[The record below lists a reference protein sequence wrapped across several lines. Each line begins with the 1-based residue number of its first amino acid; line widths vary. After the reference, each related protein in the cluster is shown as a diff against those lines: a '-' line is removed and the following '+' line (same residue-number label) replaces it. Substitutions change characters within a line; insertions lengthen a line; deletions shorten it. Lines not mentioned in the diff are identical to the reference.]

1 MTRRKKTRSLAD
13 KVTIRTG
20 RRKDYKKW
28 RHENPDQVTSSTRYT
43 QKKRQQRKL
52 QAARKIARQESGQ
65 PIAIHPE
72 RRSEAGNESDNH
84 DGEPK

>member
-13 KVTIRTG
+13 KVQIRTG
-20 RRKDYKKW
+20 KRKDFKKW
-28 RHENPDQVTSSTRYT
+28 RHENPDQVTSTTRFT

-52 QAARKIARQESGQ
+52 QAARRLARQESGQ

-72 RRSEAGNESDNH
+72 SSNPDTPEGKD
-84 DGEPK
+84 D